1 MLALG
6 EFKADL
12 ETFQSRLVK
21 SETTQQYITDLQ
33 ENLSKVDIR
42 VDLSLKFNNE
52 THLDVDIGTNDEVR
66 GRKDQII
73 ELEDEE
79 QEEEVAEGADDG
91 W

>member
-42 VDLSLKFNNE
+42 VDQSLKFNNE
-52 THLDVDIGTNDEVR
+52 THLDVDIGTNDQVH

-79 QEEEVAEGADDG
+79 EEVAEGADDG